1 MKSYSYFPGCSSS
14 SGSGIMCGISAQ
26 AVAKSLDIELI
37 ELEDWN
43 CCGSTPYGSIDNL
56 AALCVATR
64 NLALAERKNL
74 DLVTPCSSC
83 YITLNRANTQL
94 REHPQLK
101 RKIDKALASAKLE
114 YGGGIKVKHMA
125 EVLFDAMQDETFNSK
140 VEKPLKDLKVAP
152 YYGCQLVRP
161 GYGFDTYEHP
171 RSLDFMIAKLGAE
184 AVPFPLKSRCC
195 GGSLIISE
203 EGIALGLIAK
213 LLSNAQE
220 NGAQCIIT
228 PCPLCQLNLDAYQ
241 SKINKKFK
249 TRFDIP
255 ILYFTQLIGVALG
268 LESKSLALE
277 KNIVSPMKVLS
288 PYYKTASKRE
298 SNG

>member
-14 SGSGIMCGISAQ
+14 SGSGIICGLSAK
-26 AVAKSLDIELI
+26 AVSKYLDIDLI
-37 ELEDWN
+37 ELDDWN
-43 CCGSTPYGSIDNL
+43 CCGSTPYGAIDNL
-56 AALCVATR
+56 AAICVATR
-64 NLALAERKNL
+64 NLALAERKDF

-94 REHPQLK
+94 KENPQIK
-101 RKIDKALASAKLE
+101 SKIDKALASAKLE
-114 YGGGIKVKHMA
+114 YGCNVKVKHMA
-125 EVLFDAMQDETFNSK
+125 EVLFDEFQDEAFNSK
-140 VEKPLKDLKVAP
+140 VINPLRGLKVAP

-161 GYGFDTYEHP
+161 GYGFDTYEYP
-171 RSLDFMIAKLGAE
+171 QSLDFMISKLGAE

-203 EGIALGLIAK
+203 EDIALGLIAK
-213 LLSNAQE
+213 LLNNAKE
-220 NGAQCIIT
+220 NGAHCIIT

-249 TRFDIP
+249 TRFDLP

-268 LESKSLALE
+268 LKSKSLALE

-288 PYYKTASKRE
+288 AYL
-298 SNG
+298 

>member
-14 SGSGIMCGISAQ
+14 SGSGIMCGMATK
-26 AVAKSLDIELI
+26 AVSKSLNIELI

-56 AALCVATR
+56 AAICVASR
-64 NLALAERKNL
+64 NLALAERKNF

-83 YITLNRANTQL
+83 YITLNRANAQL
-94 REHPQLK
+94 KQHPQIK
-101 RKIDKALASAKLE
+101 SKIDQALASANLE
-114 YGGGIKVKHMA
+114 YGCSVKVKHLA
-125 EVLFDAMQDETFNSK
+125 EVLLEAFQDQTFDAK
-140 VEKPLKDLKVAP
+140 VIKPLRGLNVAP

-161 GYGFDTYEHP
+161 GFGFDAYEYP
-171 RSLDFMIAKLGAE
+171 QSLDFMIGKLGAE
-184 AVPFPLKSRCC
+184 AVSFPLKSRCC

-203 EGIALGLIAK
+203 EDIALGLIAK
-213 LLSNAQE
+213 LLNNAKE
-220 NGAQCIIT
+220 NGAQCILT

-249 TRFDIP
+249 TRFDLP
-255 ILYFTQLIGVALG
+255 IFYFTQLIGVALG
-268 LESKSLALE
+268 LEAKSLALE

-288 PYYKTASKRE
+288 SYFNTV
-298 SNG
+298 

>member
-14 SGSGIMCGISAQ
+14 SGSGIICGLSAK
-26 AVAKSLDIELI
+26 AVSKSLDIELI

-43 CCGSTPYGSIDNL
+43 CCGSTPYSAIDNL
-56 AALCVATR
+56 AAICVATR
-64 NLALAERKNL
+64 NLALAERNDF

-94 REHPQLK
+94 KENPQIK
-101 RKIDKALASAKLE
+101 SKIDKALASAKLE
-114 YGGGIKVKHMA
+114 YGCNIKVKHIA
-125 EVLFDAMQDETFNSK
+125 EVLFDEFQDEAFNSK
-140 VEKPLKDLKVAP
+140 VINPLRGLKVAP

-161 GYGFDTYEHP
+161 GYGFDTYEYP
-171 RSLDFMIAKLGAE
+171 QSLDFMIGKLGAE
-184 AVPFPLKSRCC
+184 AIPFPLKSRCC

-203 EGIALGLIAK
+203 EDIALGLIAK
-213 LLSNAQE
+213 LLNNAKE
-220 NGAQCIIT
+220 NGAHCIIT

-249 TRFDIP
+249 TSFDLP

-268 LESKSLALE
+268 LKSKSLALK

-288 PYYKTASKRE
+288 AYL
-298 SNG
+298 

>member
-1 MKSYSYFPGCSSS
+1 LKTYSYFPGCSSS
-14 SGSGIMCGISAQ
+14 SGSGIICGLSAK
-26 AVAKSLDIELI
+26 AVSKSLDIELI

-43 CCGSTPYGSIDNL
+43 CCGSTPYGAINNL
-56 AALCVATR
+56 SAICVATR
-64 NLALAERKNL
+64 NLALAERKDF

-94 REHPQLK
+94 KENPQIK
-101 RKIDKALASAKLE
+101 IKIDKALASAKLE
-114 YGGGIKVKHMA
+114 YGCRVKVKHMA
-125 EVLFDAMQDETFNSK
+125 EVLFDEFQDEKFNSR
-140 VEKPLKDLKVAP
+140 VINPLKGLKVAP

-161 GYGFDTYEHP
+161 GYGFDTYELP
-171 RSLDFMIAKLGAE
+171 QSLDFMIGKLGAE

-203 EGIALGLIAK
+203 EDIALGLIAK
-213 LLSNAQE
+213 LLNNAKE
-220 NGAQCIIT
+220 NGAHCIIT

-249 TRFDIP
+249 TRFELP

-268 LESKSLALE
+268 LKSKSLALK

-288 PYYKTASKRE
+288 AYL
-298 SNG
+298 